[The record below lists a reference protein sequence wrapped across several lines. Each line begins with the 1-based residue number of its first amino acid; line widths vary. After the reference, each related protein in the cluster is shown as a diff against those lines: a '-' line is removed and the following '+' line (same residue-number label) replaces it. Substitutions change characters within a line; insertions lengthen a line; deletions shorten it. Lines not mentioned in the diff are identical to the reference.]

1 MTVTLS
7 QSILMF
13 ASFLWRPYWG
23 LYILE
28 LGGSKSVIGGLATLQ
43 AFSSLLLMFPG
54 GILADRFGRKRVI
67 LASSLFSVVPP
78 IIFLYSSQWT
88 TLIIGILVSSLSA
101 LAVPAQNALIAESLP
116 PEKRAM
122 GFGFYTM
129 AWYLFIVFA
138 YPFGGYLMDSLGV
151 VTGTHLGLILSLLVM
166 IPIILLQWRF
176 IRETYQPTMETVRTL
191 MSPKAF
197 ITQLRS
203 APSQLWIL
211 FVVAILSSFGFQ
223 VFWSFVTVY
232 CVQVVGMNMMQWSIV
247 SVASN
252 LVAAV
257 FMMPSGHLSDRARR
271 KPYIV
276 ASQVLTSVSSLGY
289 VASTGFPGVLVTRI
303 LGGLGEGLGGNVFS
317 SVGGPVWQAL
327 IIDVAPENYR
337 GSILGLMGTVTGFV
351 SSPAPIV
358 GGYLYEGISPQSPF
372 ILSFA
377 LGALGS
383 LLVVFAVKEP
393 EKLNRPQ

>member
-1 MTVTLS
+1 MAVTLS

-166 IPIILLQWRF
+166 TPIILLQWRF

>member
-1 MTVTLS
+1 
-7 QSILMF
+7 MF

>member
-1 MTVTLS
+1 MAVTLS

-67 LASSLFSVVPP
+67 LVSSLFSVVPP

-176 IRETYQPTMETVRTL
+176 IRETYQPTMETVRIL
-191 MSPKAF
+191 MSPKP
-197 ITQLRS
+197 LSRS
-203 APSQLWIL
+203 
-211 FVVAILSSFGFQ
+211 
-223 VFWSFVTVY
+223 
-232 CVQVVGMNMMQWSIV
+232 
-247 SVASN
+247 
-252 LVAAV
+252 
-257 FMMPSGHLSDRARR
+257 
-271 KPYIV
+271 
-276 ASQVLTSVSSLGY
+276 
-289 VASTGFPGVLVTRI
+289 
-303 LGGLGEGLGGNVFS
+303 
-317 SVGGPVWQAL
+317 
-327 IIDVAPENYR
+327 
-337 GSILGLMGTVTGFV
+337 
-351 SSPAPIV
+351 
-358 GGYLYEGISPQSPF
+358 
-372 ILSFA
+372 
-377 LGALGS
+377 
-383 LLVVFAVKEP
+383 
-393 EKLNRPQ
+393 

>member
-1 MTVTLS
+1 MAVTLS